1 MKIKRNEINRSSKH
15 EKEMKDPLLVKKLL
29 KQQYEDLGPMTFHQA
44 IIAILFALLILLW
57 FFRDPGFIPGWISL
71 FPHK

>member
-1 MKIKRNEINRSSKH
+1 
-15 EKEMKDPLLVKKLL
+15 MKDPVLVKKLL
-29 KQQYEDLGPMTFHQA
+29 KQQYADLGPMTFHQA

>member
-1 MKIKRNEINRSSKH
+1 
-15 EKEMKDPLLVKKLL
+15 MKDPVLVKKLL
-29 KQQYEDLGPMTFHQA
+29 QRQYEDLGPMTFHQA

-71 FPHK
+71 FPHKYKFTFISLASLIV